1 MKGRLERGKY
11 SSSFA
16 SVSGAVERIAE
27 GAQSPMADDLGID
40 WIGEKE

>member
-1 MKGRLERGKY
+1 MKGRVERKKY

-16 SVSGAVERIAE
+16 SISGAVGRIAE
-27 GAQSPMADDLGID
+27 GAQSPMARDLGID